1 MPRVEFC
8 PSDAWGVGTR
18 MMATIP
24 GNLQYGVDS
33 ENNQSFVK
41 TQFGSDEDAQD
52 VIFQI
57 QSIQGTRIMNPLASA
72 FVMSDGSIA
81 ENVINGDYTNS
92 KLVVT
97 LDGADAAAKVQVNGE
112 DYDEPAEFAPNALI
126 TLKAVEG
133 SADGHKVFKQWSNG
147 KTEKEITIT
156 ATGMPMAIT
165 AFFE

>member
-1 MPRVEFC
+1 
-8 PSDAWGVGTR
+8 
-18 MMATIP
+18 
-24 GNLQYGVDS
+24 VDS

-57 QSIQGTRIMNPLASA
+57 QSIQGTRIMNPLPSA

-133 SADGHKVFKQWSNG
+133 TAEGHKVFKQWSNG
-147 KTEKEITIT
+147 KTDKEITIT